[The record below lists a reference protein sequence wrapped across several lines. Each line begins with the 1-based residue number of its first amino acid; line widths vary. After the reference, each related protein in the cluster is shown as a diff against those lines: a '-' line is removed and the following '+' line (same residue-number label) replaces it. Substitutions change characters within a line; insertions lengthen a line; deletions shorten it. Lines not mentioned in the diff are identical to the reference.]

1 MMGNPMTKSGR
12 LIFALAIL
20 ALGIENLMYAHF
32 GQVVVPVLPWVPG
45 KAVLAYLVGIALLG
59 AGLGLLTKSAARFS
73 AALLGTLLALCMV
86 LLQIARVAASPLD
99 LGIRT
104 RCFETL
110 AIASVALVLL
120 GTLPR
125 AGDQFYQRVVI
136 RDRFTRT
143 GCLLFALASVVFG
156 IDHFL
161 LLHFIASLVP
171 SWIPGGLFW
180 AYFTGIVFLAAG
192 VSIATEWL
200 AAWAAT
206 WLGVMFGLWFLL
218 LHAPRLA
225 QSAFTHDP
233 NEWSSAFIALA
244 MWGGCWIIAGA
255 FSSESW

>member
-1 MMGNPMTKSGR
+1 MTKPGR
-12 LIFALAIL
+12 FIFALAII

-32 GQVVVPVLPWVPG
+32 GQAVVPVLPWVPG
-45 KAVLAYLVGIALLG
+45 KAVLAYLVGIALLV
-59 AGLGLLTKSAARFS
+59 AGLGSLTKSGARLS
-73 AALLGTLLALCMV
+73 AALLGSLLALCMV
-86 LLQIARVAASPLD
+86 LLQISRVAASPFD

-110 AIASVALVLL
+110 AICSVALVLA

-125 AGDQFYQRVVI
+125 AGDQFYQRIVT

-161 LLHFIASLVP
+161 ILHFIAGLVP

-180 AYFTGIVFLAAG
+180 AYFTGIAFIAAG
-192 VSIATEWL
+192 VSL
-200 AAWAAT
+200 AAEWMARWAAT
-206 WLGVMFGLWFLL
+206 LLGIMFGLWFLL

-225 QSAFTHDP
+225 KSVFSHDP

>member
-1 MMGNPMTKSGR
+1 MTKPGR
-12 LIFALAIL
+12 LIFALAII
-20 ALGIENLMYAHF
+20 ALGIENLIYAHF

-45 KAVLAYLVGIALLG
+45 KPVLAYLVGIALLV
-59 AGLGLLTKSAARFS
+59 AGLGFLTKAGARLSAAW
-73 AALLGTLLALCMV
+73 LGSLLALCM
-86 LLQIARVAASPLD
+86 LLLEISRVAASPLD
-99 LGIRT
+99 LAIRS

-110 AIASVALVLL
+110 AICGVALVLV

-125 AGDQFYQRVVI
+125 AGDQFYQRVVT
-136 RDRFTRT
+136 RDRFTRI

-161 LLHFIASLVP
+161 ILHFIAGLIP

-180 AYFTGIVFLAAG
+180 AYFTGIAFIAAG
-192 VSIATEWL
+192 VSIATAWM
-200 AAWAAT
+200 ARWAAT
-206 WLGVMFGLWFLL
+206 LLGVMFGLWFLL

-225 QSAFTHDP
+225 NSAFTHDP

-255 FSSESW
+255 FSGESW